1 MCRYTFCS
9 HLVHFVYFS
18 KITSDIASKI
28 CVYILRL
35 KMASPADGGDGE
47 ILVRNIHLGSSDV
60 HQLPADPVYVVY
72 KRRWY
77 ILAVVSVLNV
87 SNAMVRTQV

>member
-1 MCRYTFCS
+1 
-9 HLVHFVYFS
+9 
-18 KITSDIASKI
+18 
-28 CVYILRL
+28 
-35 KMASPADGGDGE
+35 MASPADDADGE

-87 SNAMVRTQV
+87 SNAMVRTHVKKCSLKRSHDIGFNFSFDLYKGGY

>member
-1 MCRYTFCS
+1 
-9 HLVHFVYFS
+9 
-18 KITSDIASKI
+18 
-28 CVYILRL
+28 
-35 KMASPADGGDGE
+35 MALPTDGDEE

-60 HQLPADPVYVVY
+60 HQLPNDPVYEVY

-87 SNAMVRTQV
+87 SNAMVRTVFKIDIFGVIT